1 MKRMALVIALFLV
14 GCGSSKSDP
23 KEPIEPKEPVASEGG
38 GMDLLTVC
46 VKTFERQYECT
57 DDFIPAL
64 VDIRI
69 KHGLLPATVANLPKQ
84 EGGREKLI
92 EMALEEWKTDGTEPK
107 LTESCQTMIQV
118 VSAEESEE
126 ESEELRAAGEK
137 CLATADCR
145 SFVDCMMPVVEKQM
159 LKPPRKVPPQDAPA
173 DEPAAEPAAVDTP
186 TDA

>member
-14 GCGSSKSDP
+14 GCGSSKSAP
-23 KEPIEPKEPVASEGG
+23 KEPGEPKKPVASEGG
-38 GMDLLTVC
+38 EMDLLTVC

-69 KHGLLPATVANLPKQ
+69 KNGLLPASVANLPKQ

-92 EMALEEWKTDGTEPK
+92 EMAMEEWKTDGTEPK
-107 LTESCQTMIQV
+107 LTESCKTMIQV

-126 ESEELRAAGEK
+126 LRVAGEK
-137 CLATADCR
+137 CLAATDCKA
-145 SFVDCMMPVVEKQM
+145 FVDCMMPVVEKQM
-159 LKPPRKVPPQDAPA
+159 LKPPRRVPPQDAPA
-173 DEPAAEPAAVDTP
+173 EEPAAAPAADDTP